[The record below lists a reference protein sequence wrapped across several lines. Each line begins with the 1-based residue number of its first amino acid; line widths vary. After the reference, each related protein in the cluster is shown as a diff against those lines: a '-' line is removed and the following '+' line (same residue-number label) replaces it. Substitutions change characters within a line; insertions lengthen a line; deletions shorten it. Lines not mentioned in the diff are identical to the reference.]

1 MDIGPVKRQ
10 SLIHLATNISITVV
24 GFLSTIY
31 FAHFLGPSI
40 LGAYFLFT
48 AYFSVFN
55 LVTDGGFGSAAA
67 KRISEGREQNEYFSA
82 SLLLRV
88 LLLVATIA
96 SLLVFQATF
105 IDLNT
110 MGLFWWLIL
119 ALFASTISGVIQ
131 TANYGSAKS
140 GIVQLGVLCNN
151 LARILVQVI
160 AVYLGFQVAGLA
172 GGFIAG
178 FIAGA
183 AVNYRFL
190 ELHLSRF
197 SRRHLRSLFS
207 FSFWSFLSAG
217 GALVFTSA
225 DTILIGYFMGN
236 SDVGIYRV
244 ALQLASLGVFVAL
257 ALQNVLYPKFSLWN
271 EEKRHD
277 LIVRSLGRA
286 YTYSLVLALPACIG
300 GGIMGDTLMYYLY
313 GEVFTP
319 GTIALGILL
328 AVHVVYIFVYL
339 QMMCLG
345 ALDHPRESFRVTAV
359 AAAVNIVLDLILIPF
374 AGISGAAAA
383 TLITFALY
391 AVLGYRVLSGF
402 ISVRFERSA
411 VKNVIIASSLMGII
425 VIILRLI
432 IPVMSLFALVGT
444 VVLGAIV
451 YFVIL
456 VKIDSSIHDEL
467 RELSEQMGVPWPGWM

>member
-10 SLIHLATNISITVV
+10 SMIHLATNISITLV

-88 LLLVATIA
+88 LLLIATSA
-96 SLLVFQATF
+96 FLLVFQASF

-131 TANYGSAKS
+131 TANYGSARS
-140 GIVQLGVLCNN
+140 GIVQVSILCNN
-151 LARILVQVI
+151 LARILVQVG

-183 AVNYRFL
+183 AVNLRFL
-190 ELHLSRF
+190 DLHLSRF

-225 DTILIGYFMGN
+225 DTILC
-236 SDVGIYRV
+236 
-244 ALQLASLGVFVAL
+244 L
-257 ALQNVLYPKFSLWN
+257 LYTSPSP
-271 EEKRHD
+271 RD
-277 LIVRSLGRA
+277 RTRSRMP
-286 YTYSLVLALPACIG
+286 S
-300 GGIMGDTLMYYLY
+300 
-313 GEVFTP
+313 
-319 GTIALGILL
+319 
-328 AVHVVYIFVYL
+328 
-339 QMMCLG
+339 
-345 ALDHPRESFRVTAV
+345 
-359 AAAVNIVLDLILIPF
+359 
-374 AGISGAAAA
+374 
-383 TLITFALY
+383 
-391 AVLGYRVLSGF
+391 
-402 ISVRFERSA
+402 SA
-411 VKNVIIASSLMGII
+411 
-425 VIILRLI
+425 
-432 IPVMSLFALVGT
+432 
-444 VVLGAIV
+444 
-451 YFVIL
+451 
-456 VKIDSSIHDEL
+456 
-467 RELSEQMGVPWPGWM
+467 